1 MCPTHRTTGRHG
13 VKNET
18 PINLPETFV
27 GRIYFVLIAM
37 FVIFLVAGT
46 IFTSPGL
53 YAGAFIWAILG
64 VLFAIGHWIS
74 NGRD

>member
-1 MCPTHRTTGRHG
+1 

-27 GRIYFVLIAM
+27 GRIYFVLAAM

-46 IFTSPGL
+46 IFTSPPL
-53 YAGAFIWAILG
+53 YAGALVWAILG
-64 VLFAIGHWIS
+64 VLFALGHWIS